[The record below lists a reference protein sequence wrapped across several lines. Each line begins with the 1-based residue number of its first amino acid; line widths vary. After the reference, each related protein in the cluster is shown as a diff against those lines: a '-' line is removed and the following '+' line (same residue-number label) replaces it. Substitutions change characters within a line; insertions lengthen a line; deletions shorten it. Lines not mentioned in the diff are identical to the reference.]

1 MKFYVIA
8 NSDTYDFDTEA
19 EAIEYSNLLYTD
31 DKIKYLEYGILNY
44 DNWQGKLSIAILK
57 PYNVESYLENST
69 LGGN

>member
-1 MKFYVIA
+1 MKFYIIA
-8 NSDTYDFDTEA
+8 NSDIYEFNTED
-19 EAIEYSNLLYTD
+19 EVIEYSKSLVRD
-31 DKIKYLEYGILNY
+31 DNIKYLEYGILNY